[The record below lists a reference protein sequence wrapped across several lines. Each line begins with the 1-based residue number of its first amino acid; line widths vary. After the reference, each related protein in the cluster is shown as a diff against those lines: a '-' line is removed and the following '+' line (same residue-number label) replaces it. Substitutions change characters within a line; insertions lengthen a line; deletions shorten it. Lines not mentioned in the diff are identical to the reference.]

1 MTIEQFNILSSEAAF
16 KEIFKCCGST
26 NWAHAV
32 VAKRPYSTV
41 AFLKESSDA
50 IWKACGS
57 DDFLEAFT
65 HHPKIGDKKSLEKK
79 FASTSSWA
87 SNEQSGVDSA
97 NDKVLDQLAKGNTGY
112 ENKFGYIFIVCAS
125 GKSAEEMLHLL
136 KARLPN
142 SPEQEIVIAAGEQNK
157 ITHLRI
163 DKLFS

>member
-1 MTIEQFNILSSEAAF
+1 MTIEQFNILSSEEAF
-16 KEIFKCCGST
+16 KEIFKCCGAT

-41 AFLKESSDA
+41 ALLKESSDA
-50 IWKACGS
+50 IWNACGTE
-57 DDFLEAFT
+57 DFLEAFT

-97 NDKVLDQLAKGNTGY
+97 NDKVLDELAKGNTDY

-125 GKSAEEMLHLL
+125 GKSAEEMLQLL
-136 KARLPN
+136 QERLPN
-142 SPEQEIVIAAGEQNK
+142 SPEQEIVVAAGEQNK
-157 ITHLRI
+157 ITHIRI